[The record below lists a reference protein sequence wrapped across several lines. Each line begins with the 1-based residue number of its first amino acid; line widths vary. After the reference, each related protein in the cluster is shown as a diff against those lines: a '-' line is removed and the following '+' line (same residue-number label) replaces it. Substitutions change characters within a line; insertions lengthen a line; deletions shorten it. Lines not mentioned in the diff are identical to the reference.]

1 MTQAFLATEHVLAV
15 RTPDVAAFGRGFPCC
30 AGFAG
35 ERPQGRI

>member
-1 MTQAFLATEHVLAV
+1 MSAALQTTEHVLAV
-15 RTPDVAAFGRGFPCC
+15 RTPDVAAVRRGFPCC

>member
-1 MTQAFLATEHVLAV
+1 MKQACPVTEHVQAV

-35 ERPQGRI
+35 ERPQGRN